1 MSNLG
6 TQDGVIFRTILS
18 GVGHG
23 TTQPI
28 PIDAGDT
35 NSFDPVGAG
44 AGGGKYELDLASPQ
58 GVKEVTFVN
67 IDAAVAGGDDCV
79 IVGTDTHLP

>member
-6 TQDGVIFRTILS
+6 TEDGLLFLTDITN
-18 GVGHG
+18 GG
-23 TTQPI
+23 TNPI
-28 PIDAGDT
+28 PIDAGED
-35 NSFDPVGAG
+35 FDFNPDNGT
-44 AGGGKYELDLASPQ
+44 KYELDLVSPQ

-67 IDAAVAGGDDCV
+67 LNDVDDACV